1 MLKKIIFSLFI
12 LSSLI
17 QAEDF
22 EQTIED
28 KYAACEKAY
37 DECITLCEESNSN
50 IDECTAA
57 CDEKLYN
64 CNSKVEEEAQTPV
77 E

>member
-1 MLKKIIFSLFI
+1 MFSIMLYNSTFKHTFLGVYMLKKIIFSLFI

-28 KYAACEKAY
+28 KYAACEKHMM
-37 DECITLCEESNSN
+37 N
-50 IDECTAA
+50 
-57 CDEKLYN
+57 
-64 CNSKVEEEAQTPV
+64 V
-77 E
+77 